1 MNAIARN
8 LGWRR
13 AWPDIAAFTVVAA
26 ILAVVVLW
34 PAAALFAGA
43 LFAGALFAGD
53 LGAQAG
59 AGDSTSATLPDLAPA
74 ATTAWPLLARSLA
87 WSVGASAVGTLLGW
101 AAARRVSSW
110 QSGAWRGV
118 AASVLVLPIALPP
131 WLLYAGIWLSI
142 GPGTAIGDFA
152 ARADAAPSL
161 RAAALAVALV
171 AWSTAPAFAIFLA
184 RGAASAR
191 DRANLLLDG
200 AGLVARARAAFASD
214 GRLLLVAMLA
224 TSAFLLC
231 ETAIFDLAL
240 VPTYGFEIRS
250 LEALGA
256 SPRTLVAAALP
267 AIALAALAVAAIPL
281 LAGRL
286 GQHGMRARGGGAC
299 APSTGSRGHA
309 SRSMASRFSAV
320 ALLAAL
326 ACVAVPVALFLR
338 ALSAIPRAG
347 DFFLLH
353 GEALRNTLS
362 VAAVAAVVVTA
373 VALLLRVALA
383 SRVGM
388 ARRGGLALAA
398 LAAVASLVPGALV
411 AKATALGYNRDAT
424 AFIYDTPAVVAVVLC
439 VRALLIAAA
448 VSVALEGASH
458 RTARANRALDGESLR
473 ARWLGLRGELALV
486 ALAALPLSFAWSLG
500 ELTASSR
507 VLPPGFEWIATDIL
521 NAIHFQ
527 RPETVLLGASA
538 LVVVAVCAAALLA
551 AVLGRFASRVARAAP
566 ASLALVALAVLPLT
580 GCGGSQSSGADAD
593 APTLAGRE
601 GGAPGEFDA
610 PIVSSPLEVVRTLS
624 GVGRGRGQFNG
635 PRVLAID
642 AESGSTWVIDKDG
655 RAQCFDRAGVVVEE
669 WRMPSTKS
677 GKPVGAS
684 IAPDGTFVVADTH
697 EYRIAAHARDGAL
710 LWTIGSYGLE
720 DGQFIYPTD
729 IAFAPDG
736 RMFVAEY
743 GSNDRIQ
750 VFSRER
756 QLLYKFGAFGDGDG
770 QFMRPQ
776 AMAYDAERDELYIV
790 DAGNHRVQVLTGD
803 GEFRRSLG
811 SPGRDAGQF
820 AHPLGIVLEIDG
832 EPLSSRDA
840 GVLGR
845 GSGLGAGSGTGP
857 RPAPGR
863 RTIVVAEHGN
873 HRVQRL
879 DGATG
884 EPLAMAGGLGAGG
897 GRLKYPWALEYA
909 GRDADGAP
917 LFAVC
922 DHANSRIVFFRF
934 PYTP

>member
-1 MNAIARN
+1 VTSAVRVT
-8 LGWRR
+8 RR
-13 AWPDIAAFTVVAA
+13 PLAWPDFAALAIVAA
-26 ILAVVVLW
+26 ILAVVVLV
-34 PAAALFAGA
+34 PAAALVARA
-43 LFAGALFAGD
+43 LE
-53 LGAQAG
+53 
-59 AGDSTSATLPDLAPA
+59 SAPSVEAASSRGLPELAPA
-74 ATTAWPLLARSLA
+74 ATTAWALLARSLA
-87 WSVGASAVGTLLGW
+87 WSVCAATAGALLGW
-101 AAARRVSSW
+101 AAARRALHWRSR
-110 QSGAWRGV
+110 AWRGAV
-118 AASVLVLPIALPP
+118 ACVLVLPIALPP
-131 WLLYAGIWLSI
+131 WLLYAGLWLSI
-142 GPGTAIGDFA
+142 GPGTPIGDLA

-161 RAAALAVALV
+161 RAGALAVALT
-171 AWSTAPAFAIFLA
+171 AWSTAPAFAMFLA
-184 RGAASAR
+184 RGASSAR

-200 AGLVARARAAFASD
+200 AGLRARVRAAFARD
-214 GRLLLVAMLA
+214 GRLLLAAILA

-240 VPTYGFEIRS
+240 VPTYGFELRS

-256 SPRTLVAAALP
+256 SPRTLVTAALP
-267 AIALAALAVAAIPL
+267 AIALAVLAVALIPI
-281 LAGRL
+281 LAGGL
-286 GQHGMRARGGGAC
+286 GQHGLRARSGGAFAAPVAHRGPAAVASASS
-299 APSTGSRGHA
+299 APSTLA
-309 SRSMASRFSAV
+309 LVLAV
-320 ALLAAL
+320 
-326 ACVAVPVALFLR
+326 ACVAVPVLLFLR
-338 ALSAIPRAG
+338 ALTAIPRAG

-353 GEALRNTLS
+353 GEALRNTLV
-362 VAAVAAVVVTA
+362 VATVAAVVVTT

-383 SRVGM
+383 SGVRAV
-388 ARRGGLALAA
+388 RGGAFALAGI
-398 LAAVASLVPGALV
+398 AAIASLVPGALV
-411 AKATALGYNRDAT
+411 AASMGLGYNRDAT
-424 AFIYDTPAVVAVVLC
+424 ALIYDTPAVVVFVLS

-448 VSVALEGASH
+448 VAVALEGASH
-458 RTARANRALDGESLR
+458 ATARANRALDGRSLR
-473 ARWLGLRGELALV
+473 ARWLGLRAEAALV

-538 LVVVAVCAAALLA
+538 LIVVALLA
-551 AVLGRFASRVARAAP
+551 AVALASVLGRFASRGALTAARA
-566 ASLALVALAVLPLT
+566 LALLALLPLAA
-580 GCGGSQSSGADAD
+580 CGGSQATNDSD

-601 GGAPGEFDA
+601 GGGPGEFDA
-610 PIVSSPLEVVRTLS
+610 PVVARPLEVVRTFS

-642 AESGSTWVIDKDG
+642 AAPSTAWVIDKDG
-655 RAQCFDRAGVVVEE
+655 RAQCFDAGGAVVAE

-684 IAPDGTFVVADTH
+684 IAPDGTFVIADTH
-697 EYRIAAHARDGAL
+697 EHRIAAHARDGAL
-710 LWTIGSYGLE
+710 LWTVGSYGLADAE
-720 DGQFIYPTD
+720 FIYPTD

-750 VFSRER
+750 VFSREGSF
-756 QLLYKFGAFGDGDG
+756 LYRFGAFGDGEG

-776 AMAYDAERDELYIV
+776 AIAYDAERDELYIV

-811 SPGRDAGQF
+811 SAGREAGQF
-820 AHPLGIVLEIDG
+820 AYPFGIVLEIDG
-832 EPLSSRDA
+832 QPLASRDA
-840 GVLGR
+840 GALER
-845 GSGLGAGSGTGP
+845 GAG
-857 RPAPGR
+857 AGR

-879 DGATG
+879 DGETG
-884 EPLAMAGGLGAGG
+884 EPLAMAGGLGTSG
-897 GRLKYPWALEYA
+897 GRLKYPWALEFA
-909 GRDADGAP
+909 GRDADGTP